1 MTQQFTPDPLPTWRL
16 KGLGLLRIMFG
27 LIWAVDAWFKW
38 QPDFIHNFEN
48 YLSGSQEGQPAVVQG
63 WIGFWVDVVNV
74 NPHVF
79 AYLVAVGETAV
90 ALGLIL
96 GLFSNFTNITGIL
109 LSVVI
114 WATAEGF
121 GGPYQAGS
129 TDIGSAIIYALVFVG
144 LFLSSAGYY
153 YGLDR
158 YLTPRLGRWGFLAS
172 GHWNKKQSAGAGAEA
187 GAEANFGAG
196 SVRSISEK

>member
-1 MTQQFTPDPLPTWRL
+1 MKQPFAPNPLPNWRL
-16 KGLGLLRIMFG
+16 KGFGLLRIFFG

-48 YLSGSQEGQPAVVQG
+48 YLSGSQDGHPPLVQG
-63 WIGFWVDVVNV
+63 WIGFWIAVGSVT
-74 NPHVF
+74 PHAF
-79 AYLVAVGETAV
+79 AYLGAVGETA
-90 ALGLIL
+90 AAFGLIL
-96 GLFSNFTNITGIL
+96 GVFSNLTNITGIL

-121 GGPYQAGS
+121 GGPYEVLS

-144 LFLSSAGYY
+144 LFLVSAGYY

-158 YLTPRLGRWGFLAS
+158 YLTPRLGRWGLLAS
-172 GHWNKKQSAGAGAEA
+172 GHWSKKQSAGAETGAEA
-187 GAEANFGAG
+187 A
-196 SVRSISEK
+196 